1 MEKQDIRS
9 MLPRELEAVLRD
21 MGEKSFRAKQ
31 IFQWLNRGVTDFDE
45 MTNLSHALREQLK
58 ERFYLAVP
66 QLLKKQ
72 VSADGTIKYLWAMAD
87 EEAVETVVME
97 YRHGNTV
104 CISTQVGCRMGCSF
118 CASAIGGLKRN
129 LAPSELLG
137 QVLFSKI
144 ESGRPISNIVLM
156 GIGEPL
162 DNLEHVLRFLELVNH
177 PDGMHIG
184 MRHITISTCGLPEA
198 IDKLASYHL
207 QLTLSV
213 SLHAPDDATRDRL
226 MPANR
231 GVGIDQLMAA
241 CRRYQ
246 DETGRRVSF
255 EYAMIHGVNDTAQ
268 QAEHLARRMA
278 EMGGHVNL
286 IPLNA
291 VTERDLGPSTK
302 DAISTFERI
311 LRRRGVNVTLRRQLG
326 GDIDASCGQ
335 LRRRQERARERGGQ
349 T

>member
-1 MEKQDIRS
+1 
-9 MLPRELEAVLRD
+9 MLPEEIEAVLRD
-21 MGEKSFRAKQ
+21 MGEKPFRAKQ
-31 IFQWLNRGVTDFDE
+31 MFQWLNRGVTDFDE
-45 MTNLSHALREQLK
+45 MTNLSHALRAQLK
-58 ERFYLAVP
+58 ERFHLSVP
-66 QLLKKQ
+66 QLLEKQ
-72 VSADGTIKYLWAMAD
+72 VSKDGTIKYLWAMAD
-87 EEAVETVVME
+87 GETVETVVMA
-97 YRHGNTV
+97 YHHGNTV

-118 CASAIGGLKRN
+118 CASAMGGLKRN

-137 QVLFSKI
+137 QVLFSQI

-213 SLHAPDDATRDRL
+213 SLHAPDDETRNQLMPTNRGIGIDRL
-226 MPANR
+226 
-231 GVGIDQLMAA
+231 IAA

-246 DETGRRVSF
+246 DKTGRRVSF

-268 QAEHLARRMA
+268 QAEHLAQRMA
-278 EMGGHVNL
+278 EIEGHVNL
-286 IPLNA
+286 IPLNT
-291 VTERDLGPSTK
+291 VTERDLKPSTK
-302 DAISTFERI
+302 MAIGTFERI

-335 LRRRQERARERGGQ
+335 LRRRQSCARKRREQ

>member
-291 VTERDLGPSTK
+291 VTERDLRPSTK